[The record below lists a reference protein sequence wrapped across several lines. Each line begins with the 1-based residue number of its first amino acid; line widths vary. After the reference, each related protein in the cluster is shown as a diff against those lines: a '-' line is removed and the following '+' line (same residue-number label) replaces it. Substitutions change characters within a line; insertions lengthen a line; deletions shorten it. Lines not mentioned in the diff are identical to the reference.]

1 MDVMHSLQINFKG
14 TNRLPHFLLN
24 AALKRRITSVVKIS
38 REIQVSR
45 MTHQTLLDKKDLVPK
60 NQRALCVNCSRKFT
74 LFVRKTRCRVCGEVV
89 CQSCAPQVE
98 WDIPGEGLKRTRI
111 CVRCCNRSPD
121 DIRLQPQDT
130 QTFIEEKSPQP
141 QRSRADNGSRYS
153 LEENIMEEEE
163 EESEDEPEDHD
174 GLEEQSTQ
182 SVFAQSR
189 FTRTAESLMSST
201 PFSMDDYD
209 EGTSVTSTAFGW
221 NDSVKQPSAFDA
233 SYVSYTSTNLN
244 SSKYVLAEND
254 TDEEID
260 KRAARYQSMS
270 STMRTDG
277 KASAQGAQAPS
288 RNTDTNA
295 RAENT
300 PVPDSRRRAG
310 SRLDASSLQVHNQ
323 RFGPSTSSRDTEKAG
338 KDKYAV
344 QHDLTAAIPVRATRS
359 RTLQFTPEQAT
370 NTAAAIAN
378 GRNGSV
384 TTGASAAP
392 SSKGPHHVRTRIET
406 LMFTPDEANRVAAA
420 YGIDQRGSHDKHQEG
435 QGGDQVSA
443 NQLNSSRG
451 KPSRAPSPVQQT
463 HSSSGSGKLS
473 DERNS
478 GDTPMTRT
486 ARNKSVYEKSSFAA
500 GPVSTPTEKNATESP
515 VNTPQND
522 ADPAPVTAVRSK
534 IIKISSRAL
543 QSGGSY
549 VGYQKP
555 PDENKNTMNVAKSD
569 EKSGSGANGSG
580 NGQSKLM
587 QFTSQLLDSPTQVT
601 KKKTV
606 EQAEKVDKM
615 NGSKASGSGS
625 KLTQFSSQLL
635 ESPTHKTNVELV
647 GKLDRKHGTKA
658 SGSGNKLTQFTS
670 QLLDSPTQATNK
682 KSGERVNGEPRI
694 NDRGSSQQALASS
707 KIMKFSSQT
716 SHAVAPSSAPT
727 SKAKAFHDDN
737 TSSTRPEDLTPVRAT
752 RSRTIQFTP
761 EQVASSPDTMFDAV
775 PRVSRESAHSD
786 PKSFPSDDPI
796 GSPTRG
802 SEMDDTPPSSMILNQ
817 VRAKRSRTIQ
827 FSAEEVEKAN
837 AAFSSMKK
845 APTEEFRIPSPRD
858 TINSLQMAEF
868 GSVTFSDG
876 LGSPRSDI
884 DEELMNRPT
893 DMIFEQVRSNRMR
906 TLQTTPEDEVDIRS
920 SAILQKIER
929 EHKNRMARWNRMAHD
944 YRDSRFSHA
953 DSRAS
958 TESIGLPPARNYD
971 DHDIEM
977 DWRSTETMDQ
987 AASEHEKRM
996 EDLRLKLESLEYECR
1011 ESIASVFTPE
1021 EIAESFEED
1030 ELLVPPTPPSRASVV
1045 RPPEISR
1052 PDPLRR
1058 FGRSARPVVEH
1069 EPISGANLYEQITLL
1084 TKLQSEMALAKNS
1097 GNEEEF
1103 KARIKEQY
1111 KLLRSL
1117 KVRA

>member
-1 MDVMHSLQINFKG
+1 MHSIKLPYCPDVDGVVRGSMYHSGYVFVEAERAGFMDVMHSLQINFKG

-24 AALKRRITSVVKIS
+24 AALKRRITSVVRIS

-45 MTHQTLLDKKDLVPK
+45 VAHQTLLAKKDLVPK

-111 CVRCCNRSPD
+111 CVRCCNRSPETV
-121 DIRLQPQDT
+121 RLQPQGQ

-141 QRSRADNGSRYS
+141 QRSRTDNGSRYS
-153 LEENIMEEEE
+153 LEENVMEEEE

-209 EGTSVTSTAFGW
+209 ESTW
-221 NDSVKQPSAFDA
+221 NDSVKQPTTFDA

-244 SSKYVLAEND
+244 SSRYVLAEND

-260 KRAARYQSMS
+260 KRAARYQSTS
-270 STMRTDG
+270 STLRNDG
-277 KASAQGAQAPS
+277 KASVRGKQAS
-288 RNTDTNA
+288 LRNTKTISH
-295 RAENT
+295 AEET
-300 PVPDSRRRAG
+300 PVADSRRRATG

-323 RFGPSTSSRDTEKAG
+323 RFVPPTSSRGTEKSS
-338 KDKYAV
+338 KDKYAI
-344 QHDLTAAIPVRATRS
+344 QHDLTDPIPVRATRS

-370 NTAAAIAN
+370 NTAAAISN
-378 GRNGSV
+378 GRKAPV
-384 TTGASAAP
+384 TSGIPAPPLSKAP
-392 SSKGPHHVRTRIET
+392 SQVRATRVQT
-406 LMFTPDEANRVAAA
+406 LMFTPDEANLHAAA
-420 YGIDQRGSHDKHQEG
+420 YGIDQRGSHEKGG
-435 QGGDQVSA
+435 QNGNRISA
-443 NQLNSSRG
+443 DQLNSSRG
-451 KPSRAPSPVQQT
+451 KPSRAPSPVQ
-463 HSSSGSGKLS
+463 HINSPPGSGKPS

-478 GDTPMTRT
+478 DETPQTRT

-500 GPVSTPTEKNATESP
+500 GPVSISSEKKPTETYEDTTQSS
-515 VNTPQND
+515 
-522 ADPAPVTAVRSK
+522 ADPTPIAAVSSK

-549 VGYQKP
+549 VGYQKSS
-555 PDENKNTMNVAKSD
+555 DENKNTMNVRKSD
-569 EKSGSGANGSG
+569 EKNGSRANGSR
-580 NGQSKLM
+580 NVHSKLTK
-587 QFTSQLLDSPTQVT
+587 FTSELLDSPTQT
-601 KKKTV
+601 FNKKTV
-606 EQAEKVDKM
+606 AQIQE
-615 NGSKASGSGS
+615 
-625 KLTQFSSQLL
+625 
-635 ESPTHKTNVELV
+635 
-647 GKLDRKHGTKA
+647 
-658 SGSGNKLTQFTS
+658 
-670 QLLDSPTQATNK
+670 
-682 KSGERVNGEPRI
+682 EPQVS
-694 NDRGSSQQALASS
+694 DRGSNQQLLHG
-707 KIMKFSSQT
+707 KTMTISSQA
-716 SHAVAPSSAPT
+716 SQAVAYTAAPPSN
-727 SKAKAFHDDN
+727 AKAFTEN
-737 TSSTRPEDLTPVRAT
+737 YNSSVQPDYQTPVRAT
-752 RSRTIQFTP
+752 RSRTIQF
-761 EQVASSPDTMFDAV
+761 SPDQAASPDSMFDAV

-786 PKSFPSDDPI
+786 PKSLLTDDPI
-796 GSPTRG
+796 SSPTRG

-817 VRAKRSRTIQ
+817 VRGKRSRTIQ
-827 FSAEEVEKAN
+827 FSPEEVEKAN

-858 TINSLQMAEF
+858 TVSSLQIAEF

-884 DEELMNRPT
+884 DEDLINRPT
-893 DMIFEQVRSNRMR
+893 DLVFEQVRSNRMR

-929 EHKNRMARWNRMAHD
+929 EHKSRMARWDRMAHD

-958 TESIGLPPARNYD
+958 TESIGLPPRRNYD
-971 DHDIEM
+971 DHDVEM
-977 DWRSTETMDQ
+977 GWRSTETMDQ
-987 AASEHEKRM
+987 AASEHEQRM
-996 EDLRLKLESLEYECR
+996 EELRLKLESLEYECR

-1021 EIAESFEED
+1021 EIAESFEDD
-1030 ELLVPPTPPSRASVV
+1030 ELLVPPTPPSRAPIV

-1069 EPISGANLYEQITLL
+1069 EPVSGANLYEQITLL